1 MAFKH
6 QFLHLMILGQP
17 DLELEGDADNTD
29 GFDLNHLKKRAK
41 YIHFS
46 KNYVWSYW
54 KKEYLRVPRTQF
66 QQTEIKGRRCSDYTR
81 KREKQS
87 TLFSFYLGA
96 TVPLDKSR

>member
-54 KKEYLRVPRTQF
+54 KKEYLRGL
-66 QQTEIKGRRCSDYTR
+66 TEQHNLAHNSNELKLKEEDVVIIRGNEKNRAHCSAFT
-81 KREKQS
+81 
-87 TLFSFYLGA
+87 
-96 TVPLDKSR
+96 